1 MLKQEIHERTW
12 FFDLEWVPD
21 AAGSI
26 KLYGL
31 PEGTTEKEAIEKL
44 WSETK
49 DFDPASN
56 PRPFVKYLFSRVVS
70 IAFLSRNS
78 VYRDGERAIDFA
90 IHSLPRIP
98 IDPSEADEAYIIDR
112 FLHWVGER
120 EPQLVGFN
128 SLESDLQVLVQ
139 RGIVNEITAPAFCR
153 RPAKPWEGRDYFDSK
168 NSEWH
173 LDLLQRFSRFAMT
186 PKLNEFAILCGFP
199 GKIDVAGDQVVDLW
213 LAGDLKRIVEYNQ
226 TDTLNTYLIW
236 LRTAYFAGK
245 LAEDEYVDEIEQFRS
260 FLETESEKADR
271 EHIAK
276 FLEMWEI

>member
-21 AAGSI
+21 AAAAVR
-26 KLYGL
+26 LFGL

-44 WSETK
+44 WNETK
-49 DFDPASN
+49 DFDPERN

-70 IAFLSRNS
+70 IAFLSRNA
-78 VYRDGERAIDFA
+78 VYRDGDRSIDFA
-90 IHSLPRIP
+90 IHSLPKIP
-98 IDPSEADEAYIIDR
+98 IDPAEADEAYIIGR

-186 PKLNEFAILCGFP
+186 PKLNELAILCGFP

-245 LAEDEYVDEIEQFRS
+245 LAEDEYIDEIEQFRS
-260 FLETESEKADR
+260 FLEVESEKADR

-276 FLEMWEI
+276 FLEMWDV